1 MYEIPS
7 VSSMTPEELRHKRKA
22 LRDAIVCVGWIKILS
37 IVCYISIF
45 MMIYEY
51 SKGPWSTAIQ
61 VMVLAVIPMQ
71 IVNGLLLF
79 WGATEEK
86 ISALELA
93 VWLCITVAAYNTI
106 LSLVGGIFFI
116 RTGFLLIHFLMAI
129 MFALLSV
136 SVFTVLCHDVIVIY
150 TFKTLTKSPST
161 LTQPVETMIPPPNVL
176 IKNVNIKPP
185 WP

>member
-1 MYEIPS
+1 MNNILLQKIRNIYFPETMYVIPS

-22 LRDAIVCVGWIKILS
+22 LRDAIVCVGWIKI
-37 IVCYISIF
+37 
-45 MMIYEY
+45 
-51 SKGPWSTAIQ
+51 
-61 VMVLAVIPMQ
+61 
-71 IVNGLLLF
+71 
-79 WGATEEK
+79 EK

-93 VWLCITVAAYNTI
+93 AWLCITVAAYNTI

-136 SVFTVLCHDVIVIY
+136 SVFTVLCHDIIVIY
-150 TFKTLTKSPST
+150 TFKTLSKSPST
-161 LTQPVETMIPPPNVL
+161 LTQPVETIIPPPNIL
-176 IKNVNIKPP
+176 IKNVNNKPP